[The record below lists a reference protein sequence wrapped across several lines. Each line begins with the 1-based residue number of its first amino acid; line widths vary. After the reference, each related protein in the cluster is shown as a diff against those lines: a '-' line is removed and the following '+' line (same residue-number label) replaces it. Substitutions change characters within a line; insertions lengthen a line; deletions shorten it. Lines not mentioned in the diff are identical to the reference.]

1 MDIPSTSN
9 HKHHQIHITKIVK
22 PPTSISNNISN
33 STGDST
39 INAIN
44 SNGTYSN
51 RKVFYSIN
59 KNELNFPS
67 SSAAAVASGSAAI
80 NYNDNNKILS
90 TVLPINSSNNDH
102 YVANGNY
109 NHNDHAQHR
118 NANNE
123 NKKGNQI
130 IPGSYLDSDD
140 GYDQQDQYQYH
151 KNNDNNNSS
160 NMKIDSD
167 LKYAYSHIKS
177 QSAPY
182 QQHHQQQQQQ
192 YQLPLQQQRYFSP
205 GDGNHKKALP
215 TIDHHQQQQHQN
227 HNRDHHQNSDENHN
241 HQINHHITTASHNN
255 RGVNR
260 GGRVKKTAMKHRSR
274 DWASVSTL

>member
-1 MDIPSTSN
+1 MDIPTTIN

-22 PPTSISNNISN
+22 PLTSISNNINN
-33 STGDST
+33 STGD
-39 INAIN
+39 N

-59 KNELNFPS
+59 KNELHFPS
-67 SSAAAVASGSAAI
+67 SSASSSAAVASSSAAI
-80 NYNDNNKILS
+80 NYNVNNKILS
-90 TVLPINSSNNDH
+90 TVLPIHSSNNDH

-109 NHNDHAQHR
+109 NHNDHARHR

-123 NKKGNQI
+123 NSKGNQI

-140 GYDQQDQYQYH
+140 GNDHHQYQH
-151 KNNDNNNSS
+151 HNNYDNNNSS

-167 LKYAYSHIKS
+167 LKYAYDHIKS

-182 QQHHQQQQQQ
+182 QQHHHHQQQ
-192 YQLPLQQQRYFSP
+192 YQLPLQQQRYFSS
-205 GDGNHKKALP
+205 GDDENHKKALP

-227 HNRDHHQNSDENHN
+227 HLRDHHYQNLDENHN

>member
-1 MDIPSTSN
+1 MDIPSTIN

-22 PPTSISNNISN
+22 PPTSISNNINN

-39 INAIN
+39 NNAIN

-67 SSAAAVASGSAAI
+67 SSAASSSAAVSSSSAAI
-80 NYNDNNKILS
+80 NYNVNNKILS

-102 YVANGNY
+102 HVANGNY

-118 NANNE
+118 YANNE

-140 GYDQQDQYQYH
+140 GYDQHQYQHH
-151 KNNDNNNSS
+151 KNNDNSNSS

-167 LKYAYSHIKS
+167 LKYAYDHIKS

-182 QQHHQQQQQQ
+182 QQQHQQQQ
-192 YQLPLQQQRYFSP
+192 YQLPLQQQRFFSP

-227 HNRDHHQNSDENHN
+227 HNRDNHQNSDENHN

-255 RGVNR
+255 RG
-260 GGRVKKTAMKHRSR
+260 GRVKKTAMKHRSR
-274 DWASVSTL
+274 DWASVSTLCYE